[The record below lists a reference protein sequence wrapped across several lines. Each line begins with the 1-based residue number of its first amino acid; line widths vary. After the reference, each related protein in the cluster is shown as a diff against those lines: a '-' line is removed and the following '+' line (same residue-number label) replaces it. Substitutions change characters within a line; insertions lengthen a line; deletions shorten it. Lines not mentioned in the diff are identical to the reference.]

1 MGSSPRSWR
10 ESIKHLW
17 LRGKC
22 RADPKWV
29 GRRCNSVDA
38 ISPESFAK
46 ALRCGDQTRRNTAP
60 CAVSIKFRGQVRRQT
75 RRNLQADS
83 RESRV
88 RRVMDGVECHRE
100 SGGHLRRLW
109 APRMRSKRRRGGLD
123 SSIRG
128 KEAGMKVHQVGSQLE
143 SLHSVRIPPTS
154 WGMETISRSVWGKGS
169 NLDDECF
176 FHFIPLLHSHS
187 LCSSR
192 NVNLK
197 SKPRLSVLL
206 FLFLRAWTRKTNPR
220 FPVVWRRDF
229 ASSLVCF

>member
-1 MGSSPRSWR
+1 VGSSPRSWR

-60 CAVSIKFRGQVRRQT
+60 CAASIKFRGQVRRQT

-100 SGGHLRRLW
+100 SWGHLRRLW

-128 KEAGMKVHQVGSQLE
+128 KEAGVKVHQVGSQLE
-143 SLHSVRIPPTS
+143 SLHSVRNGHDFPQCL
-154 WGMETISRSVWGKGS
+154 GQGFKLGR
-169 NLDDECF
+169 
-176 FHFIPLLHSHS
+176 
-187 LCSSR
+187 R
-192 NVNLK
+192 
-197 SKPRLSVLL
+197 VLL
-206 FLFLRAWTRKTNPR
+206 
-220 FPVVWRRDF
+220 
-229 ASSLVCF
+229 SLHTGCSILILSAAAVTSI